1 MHKKILIFFLP
12 YHMDS
17 HVHWLYLYFWTMGA
31 VTARGVRIMAEGSS
45 HITAVHN
52 ILNVALVFLMV
63 LCATAQA
70 KASIRYER
78 VPVRQNTFQEG

>member
-1 MHKKILIFFLP
+1 MCNCFLLLFCLP

-17 HVHWLYLYFWTMGA
+17 SVHWLYFWTMDA
-31 VTARGVRIMAEGSS
+31 VTARGVCIMAEGSS

-63 LCATAQA
+63 LCVTAQA
-70 KASIRYER
+70 KASTRCER
-78 VPVRQNTFQEG
+78 VH